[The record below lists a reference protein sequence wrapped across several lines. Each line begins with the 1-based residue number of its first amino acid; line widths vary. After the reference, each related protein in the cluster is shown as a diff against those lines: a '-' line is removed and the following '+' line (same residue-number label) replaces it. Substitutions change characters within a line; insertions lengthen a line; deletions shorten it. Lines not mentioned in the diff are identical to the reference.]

1 MRRIRRCGR
10 RLPVLTVAD
19 AGNHIVQALLF
30 AAQACQPFAVFG
42 NFLIQ
47 LAAAFKGAAVAL
59 PQSLHF
65 LLLLF
70 GQPLQ
75 LGQLFIDGGLLL
87 RQLRLL
93 LCQPADDLF
102 VGAVDVARV
111 GQEAAFLV
119 GIGIFQ
125 KQNHG
130 AGLPVAVIAGQQ
142 AGDLRFGAGNV
153 GLQARQFGLQVFQL
167 LPCGFLAARE
177 PCQFTPCGFQFG
189 FCPCQCLLRAAVCS
203 LPVGQAFFGFAY
215 RAADVVQLRIVGL
228 RLRLRLRFWLGARGG
243 DGEQCGNAGK
253 INPVFHT
260 GSYPKF
266 NLMCHKAACTLHVP
280 KVQAAFFRLA
290 P

>member
-1 MRRIRRCGR
+1 M
-10 RLPVLTVAD
+10 TVAD
-19 AGNHIVQALLF
+19 AGNHVVQALLF

-59 PQSLHF
+59 PQALHF

-75 LGQLFIDGGLLL
+75 LGQFFIDGGLLL

-93 LCQPADDLF
+93 LYQPADDLF

-111 GQEAAFLV
+111 SQEAAFLV
-119 GIGIFQ
+119 GVGVFQ

-130 AGLPVAVIAGQQ
+130 AGLLVAVIAGQQ
-142 AGDLRFGAGNV
+142 AGDLCFGAGDV

-167 LPCGFLAARE
+167 LPRSFLAACE
-177 PCQFTPCGFQFG
+177 PCQFAPCGFQFG
-189 FCPCQCLLRAAVCS
+189 FCPRQCLLRAAVCS
-203 LPVGQAFFGFAY
+203 LPVGQVFFGFAN
-215 RAADVVQLRIVGL
+215 RTANVVQLRIVRL
-228 RLRLRLRFWLGARGG
+228 LLRLRLRFRFGACRG
-243 DGEQCGNAGK
+243 DGEQCGEAGE
-253 INPVFHT
+253 INLVFHT
-260 GSYPKF
+260 GLYPKF

-280 KVQAAFFRLA
+280 KVQAAFFCLVS
-290 P
+290 